1 MAKVFNLVK
10 ESGFNALANNIRSNN
25 AAIKQDVSNF
35 LLGHLQHFRSNGKK
49 LDVLQSAVDF
59 LLTER
64 FRDMDVIATAITF
77 LTPIKFNTDAANGR
91 KKWINLEGEAKAKE
105 DAKEAQIKAKMEQN
119 RARWSN
125 AFENFALGREIEV
138 DNPNFYKGCNDNV
151 AAHLQIPAKNKEDFN
166 QDIYALVERLNAI
179 RIEAKLLA
187 DERNGASSDN
197 TIALSEEVGKVK
209 KTFDSLLK
217 KVTASTVSISDD
229 YLINAST
236 KELESLDSYADEME
250 KAINEMTE
258 KLSNL
263 RGRIS
268 NASTVK
274 ANEKAAQEEEE
285 VLRKAAEIMA
295 ARQQAA

>member
-1 MAKVFNLVK
+1 MAKIFNLVN

-25 AAIKQDVSNF
+25 AAIKQDVSNY

-105 DAKEAQIKAKMEQN
+105 DAKEAQIKTKMEQN

-125 AFENFALGREIEV
+125 SFENFALGREIDV

-151 AAHLQIPAKNKEDFN
+151 AVHLQIPAKNKEDFN

-187 DERNGASSDN
+187 DERNGATSDN

-209 KTFDSLLK
+209 KSFDSLIK
-217 KVTASTVSISDD
+217 KVTASTVAISDD
-229 YLINAST
+229 YLMNASS

-250 KAINEMTE
+250 KTVAAMQE
-258 KLSNL
+258 KLESL

-268 NASTVK
+268 STVATRTEQAAK
-274 ANEKAAQEEEE
+274 AEEEE

-295 ARQQAA
+295 ARQAA

>member
-1 MAKVFNLVK
+1 MAKIFNLVK

-151 AAHLQIPAKNKEDFN
+151 AAHLQISAKNKEDFN

-187 DERNGASSDN
+187 DERNGATSDN

-209 KTFDSLLK
+209 KSFDSLIK
-217 KVTASTVSISDD
+217 KVTASTVAISDD
-229 YLINAST
+229 YLMNASS

-250 KAINEMTE
+250 KTVAAMQE
-258 KLSNL
+258 KLESL

-268 NASTVK
+268 STVATRSEQAAK
-274 ANEKAAQEEEE
+274 AEEEE

-295 ARQQAA
+295 ARQAA

>member
-1 MAKVFNLVK
+1 MAKIFNLVK

-105 DAKEAQIKAKMEQN
+105 DAKEAQIKTKMEQN

-187 DERNGASSDN
+187 DERNGATSDN

-209 KTFDSLLK
+209 KSFDSLIK
-217 KVTASTVSISDD
+217 KVTASTVAISDD
-229 YLINAST
+229 YLMNASS

-250 KAINEMTE
+250 KVVSVMQD
-258 KLSNL
+258 KLNNL
-263 RGRIS
+263 RQRIET
-268 NASTVK
+268 ATTIK
-274 ANEKAAQEEEE
+274 ANEKAAAEEEE

-295 ARQQAA
+295 ARQAA

>member
-1 MAKVFNLVK
+1 MAKIFTLVN

-49 LDVLQSAVDF
+49 LDVLQAAVDF

-138 DNPNFYKGCNDNV
+138 DNPNFFKGCNDNV
-151 AAHLQIPAKNKEDFN
+151 AAHLQIPAKNTR
-166 QDIYALVERLNAI
+166 ALPECWSCDGQR
-179 RIEAKLLA
+179 
-187 DERNGASSDN
+187 SP
-197 TIALSEEVGKVK
+197 
-209 KTFDSLLK
+209 
-217 KVTASTVSISDD
+217 
-229 YLINAST
+229 
-236 KELESLDSYADEME
+236 
-250 KAINEMTE
+250 
-258 KLSNL
+258 
-263 RGRIS
+263 
-268 NASTVK
+268 
-274 ANEKAAQEEEE
+274 
-285 VLRKAAEIMA
+285 
-295 ARQQAA
+295 

>member
-77 LTPIKFNTDAANGR
+77 LTPIKFNTEAANGR

-187 DERNGASSDN
+187 DERNGATSDN

-209 KTFDSLLK
+209 KSFDSLIK
-217 KVTASTVSISDD
+217 KVTASTVAISDD
-229 YLINAST
+229 YLMNASS

-250 KAINEMTE
+250 KVVSEMQD
-258 KLSNL
+258 KLNNL
-263 RGRIS
+263 RQRIET
-268 NASTVK
+268 ATTIK
-274 ANEKAAQEEEE
+274 ANEKAAAEEEE

-295 ARQQAA
+295 ARQAA

>member
-1 MAKVFNLVK
+1 MAKIFTLVN

-49 LDVLQSAVDF
+49 LDVLQAAVDF

-105 DAKEAQIKAKMEQN
+105 DAKEAQIKTKMEQN

-187 DERNGASSDN
+187 DERNGATSDN

-209 KTFDSLLK
+209 KSFDSLIK
-217 KVTASTVSISDD
+217 KVTASTVAISDN
-229 YLINAST
+229 YLMNASS

-250 KAINEMTE
+250 KTVAAMQE
-258 KLSNL
+258 KLESL

-268 NASTVK
+268 STVATRTEQAAK
-274 ANEKAAQEEEE
+274 AEEEE

-295 ARQQAA
+295 ARQAA

>member
-1 MAKVFNLVK
+1 MAKIFNLVN
-10 ESGFNALANNIRSNN
+10 ESGFNALASNIRSNN

-35 LLGHLQHFRSNGKK
+35 LLGHMQHFRGNGKK

-64 FRDMDVIATAITF
+64 FRDFDVIATAISF
-77 LTPIKFNTDAANGR
+77 LTPIKYNTEAANGR

-125 AFENFALGREIEV
+125 SFEKFAKGDEIEV
-138 DNPNFYKGCNDNV
+138 DNPNFFKGCNDNV
-151 AAHLQIPAKNKEDFN
+151 AVHLQIPAKNKEDFN
-166 QDIYALVERLNAI
+166 QDIYNLVERLNAI

-187 DERNGASSDN
+187 DERNGATSDN

-209 KTFDSLLK
+209 KSFDSLIK
-217 KVTASTVSISDD
+217 KVTASTVAISDD
-229 YLINAST
+229 YLMNASS

-250 KAINEMTE
+250 STIAQMQE
-258 KLSNL
+258 KLDNL

-268 NASTVK
+268 STV
-274 ANEKAAQEEEE
+274 ATRTAQAEKENEEE

-295 ARQQAA
+295 ARNAA

>member
-1 MAKVFNLVK
+1 MAKIFNLVN

-35 LLGHLQHFRSNGKK
+35 LLGHMQHFRSNGKK
-49 LDVLQSAVDF
+49 LAVLQSAVDF

-64 FRDMDVIATAITF
+64 FRDFDVIATAISF
-77 LTPIKFNTDAANGR
+77 LTPIKYNTEAANGR

-125 AFENFALGREIEV
+125 SFEKFAKGDEIEV
-138 DNPNFYKGCNDNV
+138 DNPNFFKGCNDNV
-151 AAHLQIPAKNKEDFN
+151 AVHLQTPAKIKEDFN
-166 QDIYALVERLNAI
+166 QDIYNLVERLNAI

-187 DERNGASSDN
+187 DERNGATSDN
-197 TIALSEEVGKVK
+197 TIALSEEEGKVK
-209 KTFDSLLK
+209 KSFDSLIK
-217 KVTASTVSISDD
+217 KVTASTVAISDD
-229 YLINAST
+229 YLMNASS

-250 KAINEMTE
+250 STIAKMQE
-258 KLSNL
+258 KLDNL

-268 NASTVK
+268 STVAIRTEQAEK
-274 ANEKAAQEEEE
+274 ANEEE

-295 ARQQAA
+295 ARNAA

>member
-1 MAKVFNLVK
+1 M
-10 ESGFNALANNIRSNN
+10 
-25 AAIKQDVSNF
+25 
-35 LLGHLQHFRSNGKK
+35 
-49 LDVLQSAVDF
+49 
-59 LLTER
+59 
-64 FRDMDVIATAITF
+64 
-77 LTPIKFNTDAANGR
+77 
-91 KKWINLEGEAKAKE
+91 
-105 DAKEAQIKAKMEQN
+105 
-119 RARWSN
+119 
-125 AFENFALGREIEV
+125 
-138 DNPNFYKGCNDNV
+138 
-151 AAHLQIPAKNKEDFN
+151 
-166 QDIYALVERLNAI
+166 
-179 RIEAKLLA
+179 
-187 DERNGASSDN
+187 
-197 TIALSEEVGKVK
+197 SEEVGKVK

-250 KAINEMTE
+250 KAINEITE

-295 ARQQAA
+295 ARQLAA

>member
-1 MAKVFNLVK
+1 MAKIFTLVN

-125 AFENFALGREIEV
+125 AFENFALGRAIEV

-187 DERNGASSDN
+187 DERNGATSDN

-209 KTFDSLLK
+209 KSFDSLIK
-217 KVTASTVSISDD
+217 KVTASTVAISDD
-229 YLINAST
+229 YLMNASS
-236 KELESLDSYADEME
+236 KELESLDSYADE
-250 KAINEMTE
+250 N
-258 KLSNL
+258 
-263 RGRIS
+263 
-268 NASTVK
+268 
-274 ANEKAAQEEEE
+274 
-285 VLRKAAEIMA
+285 
-295 ARQQAA
+295 

>member
-1 MAKVFNLVK
+1 MAKIFTLVN

-49 LDVLQSAVDF
+49 LEVLQTAVDF

-64 FRDMDVIATAITF
+64 FRDMDVIATTITF
-77 LTPIKFNTDAANGR
+77 LTPIKFNTDASNGR

-105 DAKEAQIKAKMEQN
+105 DAKEAQIKTKIEQN

-125 AFENFALGREIEV
+125 AFENFALGRAIEV

-166 QDIYALVERLNAI
+166 QDIYALVERLNTI

-187 DERNGASSDN
+187 DERNGATSDN

-209 KTFDSLLK
+209 KSFDSLIK
-217 KVTASTVSISDD
+217 KVTASTVAISDD
-229 YLINAST
+229 YLMNASS

-250 KAINEMTE
+250 KAVAAMQE
-258 KLSNL
+258 KLDNL

-268 NASTVK
+268 STVATRTEQAAK
-274 ANEKAAQEEEE
+274 AEEEE
-285 VLRKAAEIMA
+285 ILRKANAIMA
-295 ARQQAA
+295 ARQAA

>member
-138 DNPNFYKGCNDNV
+138 DNANFYKGCNDNV
-151 AAHLQIPAKNKEDFN
+151 AAHLQISAKNKEDFN

-187 DERNGASSDN
+187 DERNGATSDN

-209 KTFDSLLK
+209 KSFDSLIK
-217 KVTASTVSISDD
+217 KVTASTVAISDD
-229 YLINAST
+229 YLMNASS

-250 KAINEMTE
+250 KVVATMQE
-258 KLSNL
+258 KLESL

-268 NASTVK
+268 STV
-274 ANEKAAQEEEE
+274 ATRTEQAAKEEEEE

-295 ARQQAA
+295 ARQAA

>member
-1 MAKVFNLVK
+1 MAKVFNLVN
-10 ESGFNALANNIRSNN
+10 ESGFNALASNIRSNN

-35 LLGHLQHFRSNGKK
+35 LLGHMQHFRGNGKK

-64 FRDMDVIATAITF
+64 FRDFDVIATAISF
-77 LTPIKFNTDAANGR
+77 LTPIKYNTEAANGR

-125 AFENFALGREIEV
+125 SFEKFAKGDEIEV
-138 DNPNFYKGCNDNV
+138 DNPNFFKGCNDNV
-151 AAHLQIPAKNKEDFN
+151 AVHLQIPAKNKEDFN
-166 QDIYALVERLNAI
+166 QDIYNLVERLNAI

-187 DERNGASSDN
+187 DERNGATSDN

-209 KTFDSLLK
+209 KSFDSLIK
-217 KVTASTVSISDD
+217 KVTASTVAISDD
-229 YLINAST
+229 YLMNASS

-250 KAINEMTE
+250 STIAQMQE
-258 KLSNL
+258 KLDNL

-268 NASTVK
+268 STV
-274 ANEKAAQEEEE
+274 AIRAEQAEKDDDDEI
-285 VLRKAAEIMA
+285 LRKAAEVMA
-295 ARQQAA
+295 KRNAA

>member
-1 MAKVFNLVK
+1 MAKIFTLVN

-49 LDVLQSAVDF
+49 LDVLQAAVDF

-105 DAKEAQIKAKMEQN
+105 DAKEAQIKTKMEQN

-151 AAHLQIPAKNKEDFN
+151 VAHLQIPAKNILTKRMHATYENSHVRQNTHD
-166 QDIYALVERLNAI
+166 
-179 RIEAKLLA
+179 K
-187 DERNGASSDN
+187 ASQVNDGY
-197 TIALSEEVGKVK
+197 T
-209 KTFDSLLK
+209 
-217 KVTASTVSISDD
+217 
-229 YLINAST
+229 
-236 KELESLDSYADEME
+236 
-250 KAINEMTE
+250 
-258 KLSNL
+258 
-263 RGRIS
+263 GRICS
-268 NASTVK
+268 
-274 ANEKAAQEEEE
+274 
-285 VLRKAAEIMA
+285 
-295 ARQQAA
+295 

>member
-1 MAKVFNLVK
+1 MAKIFTLVN

-49 LDVLQSAVDF
+49 LDVLQAAVDF

-125 AFENFALGREIEV
+125 AFENFALGRAIEV
-138 DNPNFYKGCNDNV
+138 DNPNFYKGCNGNV

-187 DERNGASSDN
+187 DERNGATSDN

-209 KTFDSLLK
+209 KSFDSLIK
-217 KVTASTVSISDD
+217 KVTASTVAISDD
-229 YLINAST
+229 YLMNASS

-250 KAINEMTE
+250 KTVAAMQE
-258 KLSNL
+258 KLESL

-268 NASTVK
+268 STVATRTEQAAK
-274 ANEKAAQEEEE
+274 AEEEE

-295 ARQQAA
+295 ARQAA

>member
-1 MAKVFNLVK
+1 MAKIFTLVN

-49 LDVLQSAVDF
+49 LDVLQTAVDF

-151 AAHLQIPAKNKEDFN
+151 AAHLQIQAKNKEDFN

-187 DERNGASSDN
+187 DERNGATSDN

-209 KTFDSLLK
+209 KSFDSLIK
-217 KVTASTVSISDD
+217 KVTASTVAISDD
-229 YLINAST
+229 YLMNASS

-250 KAINEMTE
+250 KTVAAMQE
-258 KLSNL
+258 KLESL

-268 NASTVK
+268 STVATRTEQAAK
-274 ANEKAAQEEEE
+274 AEEEE

-295 ARQQAA
+295 ARQAA

>member
-1 MAKVFNLVK
+1 MAKIFNLVN

-49 LDVLQSAVDF
+49 LDVLQAAVDF

-77 LTPIKFNTDAANGR
+77 LTPIKYNTEAANGR

-125 AFENFALGREIEV
+125 SFEKFAKGDEIEV
-138 DNPNFYKGCNDNV
+138 DNPNFFKGCNDNV
-151 AAHLQIPAKNKEDFN
+151 AVHLQIPAKVKEDFN
-166 QDIYALVERLNAI
+166 QDIYNLVERLNAI

-187 DERNGASSDN
+187 DERNGATSDN

-209 KTFDSLLK
+209 KAFDSLIK
-217 KVTASTVSISDD
+217 KVTASTVAISDD
-229 YLINAST
+229 YLMNASS

-250 KAINEMTE
+250 STIAKMQE
-258 KLSNL
+258 KLDNL

-268 NASTVK
+268 STVAIRTEQAAK
-274 ANEKAAQEEEE
+274 AEEEE

-295 ARQQAA
+295 ARQAA

>member
-1 MAKVFNLVK
+1 MAKIFNLVK

-49 LDVLQSAVDF
+49 LDVLQAAVDF

-77 LTPIKFNTDAANGR
+77 LTPIKYNTDAANGR

-187 DERNGASSDN
+187 DERNGATSDN
-197 TIALSEEVGKVK
+197 TIALSEDMGKVK
-209 KTFDSLLK
+209 
-217 KVTASTVSISDD
+217 
-229 YLINAST
+229 
-236 KELESLDSYADEME
+236 
-250 KAINEMTE
+250 
-258 KLSNL
+258 
-263 RGRIS
+263 
-268 NASTVK
+268 
-274 ANEKAAQEEEE
+274 
-285 VLRKAAEIMA
+285 
-295 ARQQAA
+295 

>member
-1 MAKVFNLVK
+1 
-10 ESGFNALANNIRSNN
+10 
-25 AAIKQDVSNF
+25 
-35 LLGHLQHFRSNGKK
+35 
-49 LDVLQSAVDF
+49 
-59 LLTER
+59 
-64 FRDMDVIATAITF
+64 MDVIATAITF
-77 LTPIKFNTDAANGR
+77 LTPIKFNTEAANGR

-187 DERNGASSDN
+187 DERNGATSDN

-209 KTFDSLLK
+209 KSFDSLIK
-217 KVTASTVSISDD
+217 KVTASTVAISDD
-229 YLINAST
+229 YLMNASS

-250 KAINEMTE
+250 KTVAAMQE
-258 KLSNL
+258 KLESL

-268 NASTVK
+268 STVATRTEQAAK
-274 ANEKAAQEEEE
+274 AEEEE

-295 ARQQAA
+295 ARQAA

>member
-1 MAKVFNLVK
+1 MAKVFNLVN

-35 LLGHLQHFRSNGKK
+35 LLGHLQHFRTNGKK
-49 LDVLQSAVDF
+49 LHVLQAAVDF

-64 FRDMDVIATAITF
+64 YRDLDVIAVAISF

-125 AFENFALGREIEV
+125 SFERFAKGEDVQV
-138 DNPNFYKGCNDNV
+138 DNPAFYKGCNDNV
-151 AAHLQIPAKNKEDFN
+151 PVANQINQKVNENFN
-166 QDIYALVERLNAI
+166 QDIYALVDRLAAI
-179 RIEAKLLA
+179 RIESALLA

-268 NASTVK
+268 NASTIK

>member
-1 MAKVFNLVK
+1 MAKIFNLVK

-179 RIEAKLLA
+179 RIEVKLLA
-187 DERNGASSDN
+187 DERNGATSDN
-197 TIALSEEVGKVK
+197 TIALSEDVGKVK
-209 KTFDSLLK
+209 KSFDSLIK
-217 KVTASTVSISDD
+217 KVTASTVAISDD
-229 YLINAST
+229 YLMNASS

-250 KAINEMTE
+250 KVVSEMQD
-258 KLSNL
+258 KLNNL
-263 RGRIS
+263 RQRIET
-268 NASTVK
+268 ATTIK
-274 ANEKAAQEEEE
+274 ANEKAAAEEEE

-295 ARQQAA
+295 ARQAA

>member
-166 QDIYALVERLNAI
+166 QDIYSLVERLNAI

-187 DERNGASSDN
+187 DERNGATSDN

-209 KTFDSLLK
+209 KSFDSLIK
-217 KVTASTVSISDD
+217 KVTASTVAISDD
-229 YLINAST
+229 YLMNASS

-250 KAINEMTE
+250 KVVSEMQD
-258 KLSNL
+258 KLNNL
-263 RGRIS
+263 RQRIET
-268 NASTVK
+268 ATTIK
-274 ANEKAAQEEEE
+274 ANEKAAAEEEE

-295 ARQQAA
+295 ARQAA

>member
-1 MAKVFNLVK
+1 MAKIFNLVN

-35 LLGHLQHFRSNGKK
+35 LLGHMQHFRSNGKK
-49 LDVLQSAVDF
+49 LAVLQSAVDF

-64 FRDMDVIATAITF
+64 FRDFDVIATAISF
-77 LTPIKFNTDAANGR
+77 LTPIKYNTEAANGR

-125 AFENFALGREIEV
+125 SFEKFAKGDEIEV
-138 DNPNFYKGCNDNV
+138 DNPNFFKGCNDNV
-151 AAHLQIPAKNKEDFN
+151 AVHLQIPAKVKEDFN
-166 QDIYALVERLNAI
+166 QDIYNLVERLNAI

-187 DERNGASSDN
+187 DERNGATSDN

-209 KTFDSLLK
+209 KSFDSLIK
-217 KVTASTVSISDD
+217 KVTASTVAISDD
-229 YLINAST
+229 YLMNASS

-250 KAINEMTE
+250 LTIAKMQE
-258 KLSNL
+258 KLDNL

-268 NASTVK
+268 STV
-274 ANEKAAQEEEE
+274 ATRTAQAEKENEEE

-295 ARQQAA
+295 ARNAA

>member
-138 DNPNFYKGCNDNV
+138 DNPNFFKGCNDNV
-151 AAHLQIPAKNKEDFN
+151 ASHLQIPAKNKEDFN

-187 DERNGASSDN
+187 DERNGATSDN
-197 TIALSEEVGKVK
+197 TIALSEDVGKVK
-209 KTFDSLLK
+209 KSFDSLIK
-217 KVTASTVSISDD
+217 KVTSSTVAISDD
-229 YLINAST
+229 YLMNASS

-250 KAINEMTE
+250 KTIAAIQE
-258 KLSNL
+258 KLESL

-268 NASTVK
+268 STV
-274 ANEKAAQEEEE
+274 ATRTEQAAKEEEEE

-295 ARQQAA
+295 ARQAA

>member
-1 MAKVFNLVK
+1 MAKIFTLVN

-49 LDVLQSAVDF
+49 LDVLQAAVDF

-125 AFENFALGREIEV
+125 AFENFALGRAIEV

-151 AAHLQIPAKNKEDFN
+151 AEHLQIPAKNKEDFN

-187 DERNGASSDN
+187 DERNGATSDN

-209 KTFDSLLK
+209 KSFDSLIK
-217 KVTASTVSISDD
+217 KVTASTVAISDD
-229 YLINAST
+229 YLMNASS

-250 KAINEMTE
+250 KAVAAMQE
-258 KLSNL
+258 KLDNL

-268 NASTVK
+268 STVATRTEQAAK
-274 ANEKAAQEEEE
+274 AEEEE
-285 VLRKAAEIMA
+285 ILRKANAIMA
-295 ARQQAA
+295 ARQAA

>member
-64 FRDMDVIATAITF
+64 FRDMDVITTAITF

-151 AAHLQIPAKNKEDFN
+151 AAHLQISAKNKEDFN

-187 DERNGASSDN
+187 DERNGATSDN

-209 KTFDSLLK
+209 KSFDSLIK
-217 KVTASTVSISDD
+217 KVTASTVAISDD
-229 YLINAST
+229 YLMNASS

-250 KAINEMTE
+250 KAVTAMQE
-258 KLSNL
+258 KLESL

-268 NASTVK
+268 STVATRTEQAAK
-274 ANEKAAQEEEE
+274 AEEEE

-295 ARQQAA
+295 ARQAA

>member
-1 MAKVFNLVK
+1 MAKSFNLVN

-35 LLGHLQHFRSNGKK
+35 LLGHLQHFRANGKK
-49 LDVLQSAVDF
+49 LDVLQAAVDF

-64 FRDMDVIATAITF
+64 YRDLDVIAVAISF
-77 LTPIKFNTDAANGR
+77 LTPIKYNSDGANGK

-105 DAKEAQIKAKMEQN
+105 DAKPEQVKAKMEQN

-125 AFENFALGREIEV
+125 SFERFAKGEDVQV
-138 DNPNFYKGCNDNV
+138 DNPAFYKGCNDNV
-151 AAHLQIPAKNKEDFN
+151 PVANQINQKVGENFS
-166 QDIYALVERLNAI
+166 QDIYALTDRLAAI
-179 RIEAKLLA
+179 RIEVALLA

-229 YLINAST
+229 YLINASA

-274 ANEKAAQEEEE
+274 ANEKAAADEEE
-285 VLRKAAEIMA
+285 VLRKAAAIMA

>member
-1 MAKVFNLVK
+1 MAKIFNLVN

-35 LLGHLQHFRSNGKK
+35 LLGHMQHFRSNGKK
-49 LDVLQSAVDF
+49 LAVLQSAVDF

-64 FRDMDVIATAITF
+64 FRDFDVIATAISF
-77 LTPIKFNTDAANGR
+77 LTPIKYNTEAANGR

-125 AFENFALGREIEV
+125 SFEKFAKGDEIEV
-138 DNPNFYKGCNDNV
+138 DNPNFFKGCNDNV
-151 AAHLQIPAKNKEDFN
+151 AVHLQTPAKIKEDFN
-166 QDIYALVERLNAI
+166 QDIYNLVERLNAI

-187 DERNGASSDN
+187 DERNGATSDN

-209 KTFDSLLK
+209 KSFDSLIK
-217 KVTASTVSISDD
+217 KVTASTVAISDD
-229 YLINAST
+229 YLMNASS

-250 KAINEMTE
+250 STIAKMQE
-258 KLSNL
+258 KLDNL

-268 NASTVK
+268 STVAIRTEQAEK
-274 ANEKAAQEEEE
+274 ANEEE

-295 ARQQAA
+295 ARNAA

>member
-1 MAKVFNLVK
+1 MAKSFNLVN

-35 LLGHLQHFRSNGKK
+35 LLGHLQHFRANGKK
-49 LDVLQSAVDF
+49 LDVLQAAVDF

-64 FRDMDVIATAITF
+64 YRDLDVIAVAISF
-77 LTPIKFNTDAANGR
+77 LTPIKYNSDGANGK

-105 DAKEAQIKAKMEQN
+105 DAKPEQVKTKMEQN

-125 AFENFALGREIEV
+125 SFERFAKGEDVQV
-138 DNPNFYKGCNDNV
+138 DNPAFYKGCNDNV
-151 AAHLQIPAKNKEDFN
+151 PVANQINQKVNENFN
-166 QDIYALVERLNAI
+166 QDIYALTDRLAAI

-187 DERNGASSDN
+187 DERNGATSDN

-209 KTFDSLLK
+209 KSFDSLIK
-217 KVTASTVSISDD
+217 KVTASTVAISDD
-229 YLINAST
+229 YLMNASS

-250 KAINEMTE
+250 STIAKMQE
-258 KLSNL
+258 KLDNL

-268 NASTVK
+268 STV
-274 ANEKAAQEEEE
+274 ATRTEQAAKEEEEE

-295 ARQQAA
+295 ARQAA

>member
-1 MAKVFNLVK
+1 MAKIFTLVN

-49 LDVLQSAVDF
+49 LDVLQAAVDF

-187 DERNGASSDN
+187 DERNGATSDN

-209 KTFDSLLK
+209 KSFDSLIK
-217 KVTASTVSISDD
+217 KVTASTVAISDD
-229 YLINAST
+229 YLMNASS

-250 KAINEMTE
+250 KVVSEMQD
-258 KLSNL
+258 KLNNL
-263 RGRIS
+263 RQRIET
-268 NASTVK
+268 ATTIK
-274 ANEKAAQEEEE
+274 ANEKAAAEEEE

-295 ARQQAA
+295 ARQAA

>member
-138 DNPNFYKGCNDNV
+138 DNPNFFKGCNDNV
-151 AAHLQIPAKNKEDFN
+151 AANLQIPAKNKEDFN

-187 DERNGASSDN
+187 DERNGATSDN
-197 TIALSEEVGKVK
+197 TIALSEDVGKVK
-209 KTFDSLLK
+209 KSFDSLIK
-217 KVTASTVSISDD
+217 KVTASTVAISDD
-229 YLINAST
+229 YLMNASS

-250 KAINEMTE
+250 KTIAAMQE
-258 KLSNL
+258 KLESL

-268 NASTVK
+268 STVATRTEQAAK
-274 ANEKAAQEEEE
+274 AEEEE

-295 ARQQAA
+295 ARQAA

>member
-1 MAKVFNLVK
+1 MAKIFNLVN

-35 LLGHLQHFRSNGKK
+35 LLGHLQHFRTNGKK
-49 LDVLQSAVDF
+49 LDVLQAAVDF
-59 LLTER
+59 LLIER
-64 FRDMDVIATAITF
+64 YRDLDVISVAISF
-77 LTPIKFNTDAANGR
+77 LTPIKYNTDGANGK

-105 DAKEAQIKAKMEQN
+105 DAKPEQVKSKMEQN

-125 AFENFALGREIEV
+125 SFERFAKGEDVQV
-138 DNPNFYKGCNDNV
+138 DNPAFYKGCNDNV
-151 AAHLQIPAKNKEDFN
+151 PVANQINQKVNENFN
-166 QDIYALVERLNAI
+166 QDIYALVDRLAAI
-179 RIEAKLLA
+179 RIEAALLA

-268 NASTVK
+268 NASTIK